1 MIEKLERKERIEELR
16 PPQTLQKIGFSAGE
30 SICDIGAGTGIFTFA
45 AASFTKESVYAVEIA
60 TQLLEHL
67 QKRKQELGADNVTIE
82 NNISH
87 VPSAS
92 CDKALLCTVFHE
104 LKNTG
109 EMLEDIWRVLRPGG
123 TLAIIEFLPR
133 KTPYGPPVEHRWSP
147 QAVAEQL
154 TAHRFEQSDVFD
166 LGENFYVLL
175 ATKL

>member
-1 MIEKLERKERIEELR
+1 MIEKLERKERIQELN
-16 PPQTLQKIGFSAGE
+16 PPQTLQRIGFTAGQ
-30 SICDIGAGTGIFTFA
+30 SFCDIGAGTGIFTFA
-45 AASFTKESVYAVEIA
+45 AASFTKESIYAVEIS

-67 QKRKQELGADNVTIE
+67 QKRKQEQGTENVIIE
-82 NNISH
+82 NNISY

-104 LKNTG
+104 LENNV
-109 EMLEDIWRVLRPGG
+109 EMLENIWRVLRPGG
-123 TLAIIEFLPR
+123 TLAIIEFLPK

-154 TAHRFEQSDVFD
+154 TIHQFEQSDLFN